1 MFRNL
6 ITRSVLL
13 TSQSQQLFISPCY
26 CQFRHISQSRTN
38 FAPPTNQEEDETL
51 GKGDKIIKV
60 RLRGTRLDAI
70 LKAGLNI
77 ARSKIEKSFYEDR
90 IRVNGVRA
98 KKKSQV
104 LDEGDEVDI
113 VRGPNQSNPLFIDVN
128 RVEIVEVGETKDKN
142 EDDFESDSDDEG
154 QTKIPMTLKRYK
166 NLTIENYPVPWK
178 GNVQEN

>member
-1 MFRNL
+1 M
-6 ITRSVLL
+6 
-13 TSQSQQLFISPCY
+13 
-26 CQFRHISQSRTN
+26 
-38 FAPPTNQEEDETL
+38 
-51 GKGDKIIKV
+51 
-60 RLRGTRLDAI
+60 
-70 LKAGLNI
+70 
-77 ARSKIEKSFYEDR
+77 
-90 IRVNGVRA
+90 NGVRA

-166 NLTIENYPVPWK
+166 NLTIENYPVPVSQLIMVVHDPHMYLYVHLDILIMPSLYCSGK
-178 GNVQEN
+178 EMCKKIRAYIFSERGSSDCTEIFI